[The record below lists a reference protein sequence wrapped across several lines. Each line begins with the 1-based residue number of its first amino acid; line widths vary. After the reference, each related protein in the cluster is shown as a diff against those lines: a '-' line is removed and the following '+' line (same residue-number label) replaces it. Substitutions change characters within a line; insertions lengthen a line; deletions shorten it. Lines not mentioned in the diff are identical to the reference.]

1 MVNFAK
7 ILGIF
12 RNIRFSPKRTF
23 RCPKIHKIEGPLS
36 ATSGRS
42 RRPVRTSQQ
51 QRRCDENRVPI
62 GGGLRPSPEVSG
74 KHGTPAPETAPCC
87 RTQESLVESC
97 GWTTH
102 NGACGLPNWGV
113 QMKNKTLVA
122 AVAGLGLSLVASLG
136 TAHHS
141 FAAQFDA
148 EKPIE
153 LTGIVT
159 KVQWRN
165 PHAWFYIDVEDDDG
179 NVANWG
185 LELGSP
191 NLLMRQGWTRSSIKV
206 GDAVTVVGFHSRDGS
221 NTGNA
226 WVITLVATGKILSTK
241 SSYKGDDQ

>member
-1 MVNFAK
+1 MKSKA
-7 ILGIF
+7 
-12 RNIRFSPKRTF
+12 
-23 RCPKIHKIEGPLS
+23 
-36 ATSGRS
+36 
-42 RRPVRTSQQ
+42 
-51 QRRCDENRVPI
+51 
-62 GGGLRPSPEVSG
+62 
-74 KHGTPAPETAPCC
+74 
-87 RTQESLVESC
+87 LVI
-97 GWTTH
+97 
-102 NGACGLPNWGV
+102 
-113 QMKNKTLVA
+113 
-122 AVAGLGLSLVASLG
+122 AVVGLGLFLAASLG

-141 FAAQFDA
+141 FSAQFDA

-206 GDAVTVVGFHSRDGS
+206 GTAVTVEGFHSRDGS

-226 WVITLVATGKILSTK
+226 RMITLVETGKILSTK
-241 SSYKGDDQ
+241 SSYEGENQ